1 MVYSVNI
8 ISTADARRAYENCR
22 NGQYY
27 TSKADIYGVCIKLV
41 TRNKLNIEMWNDN
54 FHSMS
59 ESVRSHGMIIT
70 AEDPSRGNEVDYDP
84 VTSIAVLY
92 NFDYYGWIKSIA
104 LAIVTDILEDSHGIF
119 AVHGAALDL
128 DGKGACIIAPS
139 KTGKTTQSWGLL
151 RTRNAHLITDDWFFV
166 RLTGG
171 RPRIHSSEKNC
182 YIDADIGDV
191 WEEYTPLV
199 TTTKFDNKGRG
210 IANVRWIMG
219 QDSMVDT
226 ASMRDVILLKRD
238 KDDDRIVI
246 DMTPEEALE
255 YLCQHDFCN
264 PHQMVRDERKIEL
277 RKEFFRKYLEGCSVH
292 MINTVLPARETQAQ
306 IRKALGTDE

>member
-8 ISTADARRAYENCR
+8 ISTAQAREAYERCR
-22 NGQYY
+22 TGQFY

-41 TRNKLNIEMWNDN
+41 TKSKLNIEMWNDN

-70 AEDPSRGNEVDYDP
+70 AEDPGRENEVDYDP
-84 VTSIAVLY
+84 ITSIAILY

-128 DGKGACIIAPS
+128 DGRGVCIIAPS

-151 RTRNAHLITDDWFFV
+151 RTENAHLITDDWFFV

-219 QDSMVDT
+219 QDSMVST
-226 ASMRDVILLKRD
+226 SSMRDVILLKRD
-238 KDDDRIVI
+238 SSDERIII
-246 DMTPEEALE
+246 DMTPEEALD
-255 YLCQHDFCN
+255 YLVKNDFCC
-264 PHQMVRDERKIEL
+264 PHQMVRDDRKLKL
-277 RKEFFRKYLEGCSVH
+277 R
-292 MINTVLPARETQAQ
+292 
-306 IRKALGTDE
+306 TDFYRQFLSHCRVRMVN

>member
-8 ISTADARRAYENCR
+8 ISTAQAREAYNRCR
-22 NGQYY
+22 TGQFY

-41 TRNKLNIEMWNDN
+41 TKNRLNIEMWNDN

-70 AEDPSRGNEVDYDP
+70 AEDPSRENEVDYDP
-84 VTSIAVLY
+84 ITSIAILY

-128 DGKGACIIAPS
+128 DGKGVCLIAPS
-139 KTGKTTQSWGLL
+139 KTGKTTQSWGLI
-151 RTRNAHLITDDWFFV
+151 RTNNAHLITDDWFFV
-166 RLTGG
+166 RLTEG

-210 IANVRWIMG
+210 IANLRWIMG
-219 QDSMVDT
+219 QDSMVST
-226 ASMRDVILLKRD
+226 TSMRDVILLKRD
-238 KDDDRIVI
+238 KADGRIII
-246 DMTPEEALE
+246 DMTAEEALD
-255 YLCQHDFCN
+255 YLVEHDFCC
-264 PHQMVRDERKIEL
+264 PHQMVRDERKLEL
-277 RKEFFRKYLEGCSVH
+277 RKEFFRQFLSKCSIH
-292 MINTVLPARETQAQ
+292 MVNTVLPAKETQAK
-306 IRKALGTDE
+306 IREALGVE

>member
-1 MVYSVNI
+1 MVYSVKI
-8 ISTADARRAYENCR
+8 ISTAEAREAYEKCR
-22 NGQYY
+22 TGQFY

-41 TRNKLNIEMWNDN
+41 TKNKLNIEMWNDN

-70 AEDPSRGNEVDYDP
+70 AEDPSRENEVDYDP
-84 VTSIAVLY
+84 ITSIAILY

-119 AVHGAALDL
+119 AVHGASLDL
-128 DGKGACIIAPS
+128 DGNGVCIIAPS

-151 RTRNAHLITDDWFFV
+151 RTSNAHLITDDWFFV

-219 QDSMVDT
+219 QDSMVST
-226 ASMRDVILLKRD
+226 TSMRDVILLKRD
-238 KDDDRIVI
+238 KDDDRIII
-246 DMTPEEALE
+246 DMTPEEALD
-255 YLCQHDFCN
+255 YLVEHDFCC
-264 PHQMVRDERKIEL
+264 PHQMVRDERKLQL
-277 RKEFFRKYLEGCSVH
+277 RKEFFRQFLSKCSIH
-292 MINTVLPARETQAQ
+292 MVNTVLPAKETQAQ
-306 IRKALGTDE
+306 IRKALGVE